1 MTMMLMKTLMM
12 LSRSSPKFALPVC
25 LANANTANEYFYE
38 LVKKQ
43 NSINA
48 FKSAY
53 DAWKGKQNKTNKTFI
68 NGFKHWSSLSRNGYG
83 SQREKFE
90 ILKKVNS
97 Y

>member
-1 MTMMLMKTLMM
+1 MMLMKTLMM

-43 NSINA
+43 NSIDA

-53 DAWKGKQNKTNKTFI
+53 DAWKQEGETEQNNYQTASDRNK
-68 NGFKHWSSLSRNGYG
+68 
-83 SQREKFE
+83 
-90 ILKKVNS
+90 
-97 Y
+97 